1 LTPEHVSNLAGHY
14 AAAGLNINFPIFNG
28 HLFGAR
34 RAEADFKAQA
44 AQETVRNAENQVARD
59 VRLALLNTNTA
70 YQRLELTAELLSQA
84 AQALELAQARYN
96 LGLGSIVELSQ
107 AQLNNTAA
115 QIEQSSA
122 KYEYQIQRAALD
134 YEIGLRP

>member
-1 LTPEHVSNLAGHY
+1 
-14 AAAGLNINFPIFNG
+14 
-28 HLFGAR
+28 
-34 RAEADFKAQA
+34 
-44 AQETVRNAENQVARD
+44 

-107 AQLNNTAA
+107 AQLNNTSA

-122 KYEYQIQRAALD
+122 KYEYQIQRAVLD
-134 YEIGLRP
+134 YEIGTVH